1 MKSNSNGYLE
11 ESFAY
16 LQSRIEIIPQIGV
29 ILGSG
34 LGGFVDELQNKK
46 EISTS
51 QIPYFPLSTVQGHRG
66 NLVFGYLNNIPL
78 LVVQGRTHFYE
89 GYKIHQVSYVV
100 RIMAR
105 MGIKLLIVTNAAGSV
120 NSRYKP
126 GDFMIITDHINFMFQ
141 NPLRGSVQDKEQR
154 WPDMY
159 DAYDETL
166 SFYLEKVA
174 VDLGISIKKG
184 TLFAS
189 SGPTYETAAEVQMAR
204 SFGADVVSMS
214 TVPEVIVAR
223 ANLIKVVGISCITNM
238 ATGLSQMKLSHT
250 DVTRITKKVQKKFR
264 NLLKT
269 FLQRY
274 ARISL
279 GMTHMG
285 DVSSIK

>member
-1 MKSNSNGYLE
+1 MKSNSNVSLE
-11 ESFAY
+11 KSFAY
-16 LQSRIEIIPQIGV
+16 LQPRIEISPQIGI

-34 LGGFVDELQNKK
+34 LGGFVEELHNKM

-51 QIPYFPLSTVQGHRG
+51 QIPNFPPSTVAGHRG
-66 NLVFGYLNNIPL
+66 NLVFGHLNNIPL
-78 LVVQGRTHFYE
+78 MIVQGRTHFYE
-89 GYKIHQVSYVV
+89 GYKIHEVSFIV

-141 NPLRGSVQDKEQR
+141 NPLRGPVQNKEQR
-154 WPDMY
+154 WPDMFN
-159 DAYDETL
+159 AYDETL

-174 VDLGISIKKG
+174 CDLGISMKKG

-238 ATGLSQMKLSHT
+238 ATGLSQMKLSHAE
-250 DVTRITKKVQKKFR
+250 VTRIAKQVQKKFR
-264 NLLKT
+264 DLLKA
-269 FLQRY
+269 FIQRY
-274 ARISL
+274 ACISL
-279 GMTHMG
+279 GKTHMG